1 MYQDQGINSVLQL
14 VLQLSLLI
22 LYWNFKIQVKTVV
35 TLNFMILQAD
45 YHKVVMTLEVQ
56 SQVQSQ
62 NCHLQVSYLCV

>member
-1 MYQDQGINSVLQL
+1 MYQGQGINSVLQL

-22 LYWNFKIQVKTVV
+22 PYRNFKIQVKTVV
-35 TLNFMILQAD
+35 TLSFVILQAD

-62 NCHLQVSYLCV
+62 SCHLQVSCSFI